1 MAEQTSAD
9 ALARAIAVMTRL
21 RGPEGCP
28 WDAEQTHISL
38 TKYAI
43 EEAYEVAEAAE
54 TGDDEA
60 LEEELGDLLLQ
71 VLFHAEIARERGAF
85 TLDDV
90 ANTLVEKL
98 TRRHPHVFADGNAA
112 TPEEVEENW
121 DAIKRAEKPRSHP
134 LEGIPHLPAL
144 VRAQKVMS
152 RAGKAGLLPPA
163 ESLPPGE
170 PPTSTGGEALPP
182 PVAAAPEPASSETI
196 GAELLALVERA
207 QSLGI
212 DAEQSL
218 RHATRDLE
226 AKLDLPSRA

>member
-1 MAEQTSAD
+1 MAEQSSAD

-21 RGPEGCP
+21 RAPGGCP
-28 WDAEQTHISL
+28 WDAEQTHASL

-54 TGDDEA
+54 SGDDAA

-90 ANTLVEKL
+90 AATLVEKL
-98 TRRHPHVFADGNAA
+98 TRRHPHVFAGGDAA
-112 TPEEVEENW
+112 TPEEVEQNW
-121 DAIKRAEKPRSHP
+121 DAIKHAEKPRSHP

-144 VRAQKVMS
+144 ARAQKVIS
-152 RAGKAGLLPPA
+152 RARKAGLLPPA
-163 ESLPPGE
+163 EPFSPAEPLPAP
-170 PPTSTGGEALPP
+170 
-182 PVAAAPEPASSETI
+182 AAAAAEHAPSETI
-196 GAELLALVERA
+196 GAELLALVQRA
-207 QSLGI
+207 QSLGV

-218 RHATRDLE
+218 RYATRDLE
-226 AKLDLPSRA
+226 TKLDLPPRA

>member
-1 MAEQTSAD
+1 VAEQSSAD

-21 RGPEGCP
+21 RAPGGCP
-28 WDAEQTHISL
+28 WDAEQTHASL

-54 TGDDEA
+54 SGDDAA

-90 ANTLVEKL
+90 AATLVEKL
-98 TRRHPHVFADGNAA
+98 TRRHPHVFAGGDAA
-112 TPEEVEENW
+112 TPAEVEHNW
-121 DAIKRAEKPRSHP
+121 DAIKHAEKPRSHP

-144 VRAQKVMS
+144 ARAQKVIS
-152 RAGKAGLLPPA
+152 RARKAGLLPPA
-163 ESLPPGE
+163 EPFSSAESLPAP
-170 PPTSTGGEALPP
+170 
-182 PVAAAPEPASSETI
+182 AAAAEPASSETI
-196 GAELLALVERA
+196 GAELLALVQRA
-207 QSLGI
+207 QSLGV

-218 RHATRDLE
+218 RYATRDLE
-226 AKLDLPSRA
+226 AKLDLPPRA